1 MEDNIMLSKKKK
13 IFILCGML
21 ALLIVTGVLN
31 IVLNGNAISANSG
44 NNNIDKDNASS
55 ASFFDTYRSDR
66 TATREQTMIYLDAII
81 NNSDSD
87 SEAVEQAKQSKVEL
101 TKNMEIELVLEGLIK
116 ALGFDDV
123 VVTNSTES
131 VNVIVKAAEITEDQ
145 ATQISD
151 VILTETGRT
160 AFDVRIITVE

>member
-1 MEDNIMLSKKKK
+1 MLSKKKK
-13 IFILCGML
+13 VFILCGML

-44 NNNIDKDNASS
+44 NSGDGGNNNLSS

-66 TATREQTMIYLDAII
+66 IATREQTILYLDAII
-81 NNSDSD
+81 NNADSD
-87 SEAVEQAKQSKVEL
+87 SAAVESARQSKLEL
-101 TKNMEIELVLEGLIK
+101 TQNMELELVLEGLIK

-131 VNVIVKAAEITEDQ
+131 INVIVKAAELDEVQVTQITE
-145 ATQISD
+145 II
-151 VILTETGRT
+151 VTETNKT
-160 AFDVRIITVE
+160 SFDVRIIPVE